1 MGSEPPALGHAPA
14 LGHVKTKWLPS
25 PRYSGELVSRRGEVN
40 FANKLDIVRSDW
52 TTNVGRQVFSGI
64 TGQKERLSGTFDL
77 TSQKKKPRQ
86 ELNLAEE

>member
-1 MGSEPPALGHAPA
+1 MTGNRCDLDIPALQQN
-14 LGHVKTKWLPS
+14 LWV
-25 PRYSGELVSRRGEVN
+25 
-40 FANKLDIVRSDW
+40 VRW